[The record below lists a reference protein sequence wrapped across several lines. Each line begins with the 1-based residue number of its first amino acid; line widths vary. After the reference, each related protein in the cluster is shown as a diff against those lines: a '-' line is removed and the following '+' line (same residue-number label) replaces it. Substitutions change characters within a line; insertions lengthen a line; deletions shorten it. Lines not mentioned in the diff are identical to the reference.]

1 MDTETAYEALI
12 EAGVATEGELA
23 LVTTINGYSL
33 ETLEDVLYA
42 RTGYRDIMDYLSQ
55 PRAQPRPRPSR
66 RRSDRWPVT
75 RKRPRSSSPSASVA

>member
-23 LVTTINGYSL
+23 LVTNINGYSL

-42 RTGYRDIMDYLSQ
+42 RTGYRTFEGYLD
-55 PRAQPRPRPSR
+55 A
-66 RRSDRWPVT
+66 
-75 RKRPRSSSPSASVA
+75 